1 MDWKDPRRALPE
13 APQENQQG
21 REAFRELRRIVLDVS
36 REMSFRSP
44 QASITLDADLGLK
57 EITIEGFVV

>member
-1 MDWKDPRRALPE
+1 MNWNDPRRALPE

-21 REAFRELRRIVLDVS
+21 REAFRELRKLILDVS
-36 REMSFRSP
+36 REMSFRGTK
-44 QASITLDADLGLK
+44 ASITTDPELNIK

>member
-21 REAFRELRRIVLDVS
+21 REAFRGLRKLILDVS
-36 REMSFRSP
+36 REMSFRGTK
-44 QASITLDADLGLK
+44 ASITTDPELNIK

>member
-21 REAFRELRRIVLDVS
+21 REAFRELRKLILDVS
-36 REMSFRSP
+36 REMSFRGTR
-44 QASITLDADLGLK
+44 ASIAMDPELNIK

>member
-21 REAFRELRRIVLDVS
+21 REAFRELRKLALDVS
-36 REMSFRSP
+36 REMSFRSTK
-44 QASITLDADLGLK
+44 ASITLDADLDLK

>member
-21 REAFRELRRIVLDVS
+21 REAFRELRKLALDVS

-44 QASITLDADLGLK
+44 KASITLDADLDLK

>member
-1 MDWKDPRRALPE
+1 MDWNDPRRALPE

-21 REAFRELRRIVLDVS
+21 REAFRELRKLILDVS
-36 REMSFRSP
+36 REMSFRGTK
-44 QASITLDADLGLK
+44 ASITTDPELNIK

>member
-1 MDWKDPRRALPE
+1 MDWKDPRRALPA

-21 REAFRELRRIVLDVS
+21 REAFRELRKLILDVS
-36 REMSFRSP
+36 REMSFRGTK
-44 QASITLDADLGLK
+44 ASITTDPELNIK

>member
-44 QASITLDADLGLK
+44 KASITLDADLGLK